1 MMAATQIPGG
11 IIFDLDGTLT
21 DHPSVL
27 GGAFIACMR
36 KYGKEITDQ
45 EGRALANEM
54 QSRVAGIESIA
65 SYVKTL
71 HTVIGE
77 QGIKGFFRQWKF
89 VLDFIRIFRALT
101 RKTPMF
107 QGIPELLREIHNR
120 GFKIAILTASNRAEV
135 DRTFTE
141 IRDLIIP
148 LVDVIL
154 TRDDVPEKK
163 PNPASVLA
171 AIAKL
176 GIDRSQAVMIGDSWH
191 DIRAGKNA
199 GIRTIAVLWGY
210 GTRDNLTPE
219 VPDYLVEES
228 KEILD
233 VLAKMN
239 A

>member
-1 MMAATQIPGG
+1 MSNPQNFRG

-21 DHPSVL
+21 DHPTVL
-27 GGAFIACMR
+27 GSSFVECMK
-36 KYGKEITDQ
+36 KYGKEITAEQ
-45 EGRALANEM
+45 GRLLAREM
-54 QSRVAGIESIA
+54 QARVAGIESMPV
-65 SYVKTL
+65 YVKTL
-71 HTVIGE
+71 NKVIKE
-77 QGIKGFFRQWKF
+77 QGIGGRFRRFIFELKF
-89 VLDFIRIFRALT
+89 IGIFHSRT
-101 RKTPMF
+101 KSTKMYP
-107 QGIPELLREIHNR
+107 GIPEVLRELRAR
-120 GFKIAILTASNRAEV
+120 GLKLAIVTASSRKEV

-141 IRDLIIP
+141 IRDQIVP

-176 GIDRSQAVMIGDSWH
+176 GIERSQAVIIGDSWH
-191 DIRAGKNA
+191 DARAGKNA

-219 VPDYLVEES
+219 GPDYFVQEPQ
-228 KEILD
+228 EILKI
-233 VLAKMN
+233 LADSN